1 MEGTPDISRV
11 INLIMENPEL
21 IAGIKSML
29 ASDSGEASES
39 ATEQEREDT
48 STVSALPEETQIQKE
63 TETETGRSRRNALL
77 KALKPYVSG
86 GRAKA
91 IDTMMSLADVM
102 EIVRKG

>member
-1 MEGTPDISRV
+1 MDGTPDISRV

-29 ASDSGEASES
+29 ASDTGEASES
-39 ATEQEREDT
+39 VSEQEGEDT
-48 STVSALPEETQIQKE
+48 STVSALPEETQLQKE
-63 TETETGRSRRNALL
+63 PDGGRGRRNALL

-102 EIVRKG
+102 EIIRKG

>member
-1 MEGTPDISRV
+1 M
-11 INLIMENPEL
+11 
-21 IAGIKSML
+21 
-29 ASDSGEASES
+29 S
-39 ATEQEREDT
+39 AKGKKFTDDGWALWVDGEDT